1 MNKNNRNKEI
11 NIIKRPKLSQLIKT
25 VAGKGGYIRYIAFW
39 VVLILCSFNGLAQ
52 QFYLNGKIRKAG
64 GSEVLVSV
72 SVHNLTRQK
81 YNLSDQGGNFK
92 IQALDGDVIIFSSAG
107 YLSDTLTVTVSMLAG
122 PYDLTMEPRVVAL
135 PKVEVGGLSNY
146 QLDSLERRQDY
157 AWVYDRGAAPLVDKQ
172 RQGDGVGVN
181 LNLPFNSSED
191 RERKKLKKRL
201 IQEEQQYYID
211 SRFNRDYV
219 ARLTRLQ
226 GDSLQ
231 QFMVHYRPTYAFCR
245 TATNQDI
252 LLWINDSLKKYKKE
266 N

>member
-1 MNKNNRNKEI
+1 MKI
-11 NIIKRPKLSQLIKT
+11 NIIKTPKLLQLIKII
-25 VAGKGGYIRYIAFW
+25 VGRVRLRYAFW
-39 VVLILCSFNGLAQ
+39 VALTLLSFNGMAQ
-52 QFYLNGKIRKAG
+52 QFYLTGRIHKEG
-64 GSEVLVSV
+64 GIEVLVSV

-92 IQALDGDVIIFSSAG
+92 IQAIDGDVMVFSSAG
-107 YLSDTLTVTVSMLAG
+107 YLSDTLVVTTTMLGG
-122 PYDLTMEPRVVAL
+122 PNDIGMEPRIVPL
-135 PKVEVGGLSNY
+135 PAVEVGGLSNY

-211 SRFNRDYV
+211 SRFTREYV
-219 ARLTRLQ
+219 VKLTKLE

-231 QFMVHYRPTYAFCR
+231 HYMVQYRPSYAFCR

-252 LLWINDSLKKYKKE
+252 LLWINDSFKKYKKE